1 MEAIP
6 MVLLE
11 NLYIKEL
18 VFFHSPNLSRPTH
31 QQGWDSPDQNR
42 YLGKEL
48 EPDEG
53 LKESRLFD
61 KELVVVSV
69 DVEGFQVLHEC
80 RD

>member
-1 MEAIP
+1 MEVIL
-6 MVLLE
+6 MVLSE
-11 NLYIKEL
+11 NLEIKES
-18 VFFHSPNLSRPTH
+18 VFFHRSNLSRPTP
-31 QQGWDSPDQNR
+31 QQCWDSPDQNR

-48 EPDEG
+48 EPDER